1 MTKLKKGWHTIVDSL
16 HRSDLKIKCRLKLK
30 KITPNNFQKYH
41 FLFQNTRI
49 YSLEKNPNAML
60 YDMTSL
66 KPL

>member
-1 MTKLKKGWHTIVDSL
+1 MSF
-16 HRSDLKIKCRLKLK
+16 KIKK

-60 YDMTSL
+60 YDNKIVKIFLILEIFATFRHVYKRS
-66 KPL
+66 